1 MILRSAKH
9 SQVSPETQSRF
20 PYLPN
25 RRHLLRMEAVDLYP
39 YLGNECSA
47 CLNDAVLSAE

>member
-1 MILRSAKH
+1 
-9 SQVSPETQSRF
+9 
-20 PYLPN
+20 
-25 RRHLLRMEAVDLYP
+25 MEAVDLYP